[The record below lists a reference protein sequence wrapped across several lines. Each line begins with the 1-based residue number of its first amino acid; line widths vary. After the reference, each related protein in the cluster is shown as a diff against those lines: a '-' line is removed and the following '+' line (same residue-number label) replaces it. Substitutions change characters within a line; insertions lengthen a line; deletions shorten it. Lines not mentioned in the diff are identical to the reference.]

1 MTIESTK
8 LEQPTNPPLLI
19 ASVSG
24 SIHVTSGRTERYRQF
39 HSASKWFDECEWFQL
54 IDDMNGTLII
64 KKCMGIEMPKN
75 AQKLTSSRHFM
86 CISEIP
92 LGRYEID
99 EDESTIDELVVYY
112 R

>member
-1 MTIESTK
+1 MNTEKTLIENENQLSC
-8 LEQPTNPPLLI
+8 LG
-19 ASVSG
+19 AVSG
-24 SIHVTSGRTERYRQF
+24 SIHVTDGRTERYRQF

-54 IDDMNGTLII
+54 IDDMNGTLTI
-64 KKCMGIEMPKN
+64 KKCMGIEIPKN
-75 AQKLTSSRHFM
+75 AQKFTSSRHFM

-92 LGRYEID
+92 LGRYEIE